1 VKVSGIEFAP
11 HDGPSTADEKTLDP
25 GRPVSATWTR
35 KEDGATGKINFD
47 YIVDASGRV
56 GLMSTKYLK
65 NRHFNQG
72 LKNVASWGYWEGAA
86 SFGVGTPQEGVPYFE
101 ALGDGS
107 GWAWFIPL
115 HNGTVSVGV
124 VINQEIA
131 TRKKKEMGSPG
142 GKAFYLEMLKSVPRN
157 LAPMLKDATLVSD
170 IKAAS
175 DWSYSASS
183 YASYNTRIVGDAGC
197 FIDPFFSSG
206 VHLAVSS
213 GLSAAA
219 TICAS
224 IKGQCTEH
232 EALAWHSKK
241 VAEGYTRFLLIVLS
255 ALKQI
260 REHDQAVLSDW
271 DEEGFERAFAHFRPS
286 KSPSD

>member
-1 VKVSGIEFAP
+1 
-11 HDGPSTADEKTLDP
+11 
-25 GRPVSATWTR
+25 
-35 KEDGATGKINFD
+35 
-47 YIVDASGRV
+47 
-56 GLMSTKYLK
+56 
-65 NRHFNQG
+65 
-72 LKNVASWGYWEGAA
+72 
-86 SFGVGTPQEGVPYFE
+86 
-101 ALGDGS
+101 
-107 GWAWFIPL
+107 
-115 HNGTVSVGV
+115 VGV
-124 VINQEIA
+124 VVNQEIA
-131 TRKKKEMGSPG
+131 IRKKKEMGSPG
-142 GKAFYLEMLKSVPRN
+142 DKVFYKTMLESVPRI
-157 LAPMLKDATLVSD
+157 LGPMLKDATLVND
-170 IKAAS
+170 EIKAAS

-206 VHLAVSS
+206 VHLAVAS

-260 REHDQAVLSDW
+260 RESDEPVLSDW
-271 DEEGFERAFAHFRPS
+271 DDEGFERAFAHFRPS
-286 KSPSD
+286 KSSVCPSENG